1 MGAIFPKELPGQES
15 KAEIILNAKPSC
27 WVLSQRPL
35 SRPNY
40 QAAGLLKVPVASL
53 DVAVNCAAL
62 STPSRICLMK
72 SICGSRVRLGCFCGL
87 IKDARLLAKMFAH
100 DFNRL
105 QQVGIVRY
113 HHGHIKAPHVGVV

>member
-40 QAAGLLKVPVASL
+40 QAAGLVKVPVASL
-53 DVAVNCAAL
+53 DVAVTAR
-62 STPSRICLMK
+62 PS
-72 SICGSRVRLGCFCGL
+72 V
-87 IKDARLLAKMFAH
+87 LLANLLDEVDMRQQGAAWMFLRI
-100 DFNRL
+100 N
-105 QQVGIVRY
+105 
-113 HHGHIKAPHVGVV
+113 